1 MEYEFDEAKSA
12 ANKAKHGLDFS
23 EAQKLWLDADAVEIP
38 AQSDVEQRKL
48 LIARIEEKIWS
59 AIFTERENKIRII
72 SVRRARTN
80 EEAMYEQTED
90 QQQES

>member
-23 EAQKLWLDADAVEIP
+23 EAQKMWQDADAVEIP
-38 AQSDVEQRKL
+38 AKSDVEQRKM
-48 LIARIEEKIWS
+48 LIARSEGKIWS

-72 SVRRARTN
+72 SVRRARAN

>member
-1 MEYEFDEAKSA
+1 MEYEFDEANSA

-23 EAQKLWLDADAVEIP
+23 EAQKMWQDADAVEIP
-38 AQSDVEQRKL
+38 AKSDVEQRKM
-48 LIARIEEKIWS
+48 LIARIKEKIWS

-72 SVRRARTN
+72 SVRRTRTN

>member
-23 EAQKLWLDADAVEIP
+23 EAQKLWLDVDAVEIP
-38 AQSDVEQRKL
+38 AKSAVELRKM
-48 LIARIEEKIWS
+48 LIARIKEKIWS

-80 EEAMYEQTED
+80 EEAIYEQTED

>member
-23 EAQKLWLDADAVEIP
+23 EAQKMWQDADAVEIP
-38 AQSDVEQRKL
+38 AKSNVEQRKM

-59 AIFTERENKIRII
+59 AIFTEREIKIRII